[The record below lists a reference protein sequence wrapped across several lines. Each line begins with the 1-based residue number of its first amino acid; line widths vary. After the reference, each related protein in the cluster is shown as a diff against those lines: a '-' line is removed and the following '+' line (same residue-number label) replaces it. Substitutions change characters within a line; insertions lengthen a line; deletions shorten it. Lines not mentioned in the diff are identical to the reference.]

1 MNGMNAPEN
10 TDTFIQAC
18 LRLSVDE
25 KYKEFLEAGDFEKIK
40 NFLKKN
46 DDISIVLGYA
56 KNSEILDFLL
66 LNGKNV
72 YAPYAC
78 SGLINRYSVYLSEAD
93 DKDFIHKKYL
103 SMAEVLI
110 KNGVDK
116 LKKMGKDLSDDCQEV
131 VGAVLCAPATEVV

>member
-1 MNGMNAPEN
+1 M
-10 TDTFIQAC
+10 
-18 LRLSVDE
+18 
-25 KYKEFLEAGDFEKIK
+25 
-40 NFLKKN
+40 
-46 DDISIVLGYA
+46 GYA

-66 LNGKNV
+66 LNGKDV
-72 YAPYAC
+72 YAPYAW

-116 LKKMGKDLSDDCQEV
+116 QKKDGQGFFRRLPRSRWRGSLRSGYRSRV
-131 VGAVLCAPATEVV
+131 RLCAHNAAKFFAPHCG